1 VKIHI
6 VKKGESLYFIG
17 QKYNVS
23 LEEILK
29 LNPGITN
36 PDAIDV
42 GMKLKIPSSHTGGG
56 SGGGMDIMHQHV
68 VKQGDT
74 LWKLSKAWGVPLAD
88 MIKANPQLK
97 NPNVLL
103 TGEIVNIPKS
113 NDSAHEVPGHGAGHG
128 TGQGSG
134 GTSMLHPTSLMQGVQ
149 GLVGKLSTAPIQGKT
164 PTGPITG
171 KTPTAPIAPVAPA
184 PVAPVQEKKPTAPI
198 VKPVAPAPLPAPKA
212 AAVEPAKKA
221 LPIEKPVEKKLKPIH
236 SEYKPNVDLFK
247 QYGIPATEALSLY
260 DLPKAPEMVSPAA
273 QQPHFGGYAY
283 NQPMTMPAQMG
294 HGYGQPMVSPAQM
307 GHGYGQPMVMG
318 EQAGHGYGYGNWQ
331 QPVPFGN
338 MVSPL
343 SEGNEAPFDCP
354 PGTVFVGSYPSPSTL
369 PMSAGP
375 GWGYGHQ
382 MVSPLQENAGEN
394 SQMLAGT
401 SAFPNQGFVS
411 PMATQ
416 PNQGISP
423 LATMPNQGISPLS
436 AQPNQGISPLASLS
450 NQAISPLSA
459 QPNQGIM
466 PLSTQPNQG
475 WVSPSAVEPNQ
486 GWVSPSA
493 TGPNQGWVSPSAT
506 GPNQGWVSPSAT
518 GPNQGWVSPSATG
531 PNQGWVSPSA
541 TGPNQGWVS
550 PSATGPNQS
559 WVSPSGMMPEHGY
572 GYGNSAVSPANMQ
585 PEYGYGHGGAVS
597 PANMQP
603 DYGYGY
609 GHQMP
614 YPQYPNWPQTAGVG
628 NVNQGDCGC
637 KGNRSDQNTA
647 KIDEVEIPKTVKA
660 TVPRKNTKK
669 AVIRTIASRPN
680 KNKRGNQPWINR

>member
-1 VKIHI
+1 MKIHI

-42 GMKLKIPSSHTGGG
+42 GMKLKIPSSHAGGP
-56 SGGGMDIMHQHV
+56 GGGMDIMHQHI

-103 TGEIVNIPKS
+103 TGEIVNIPKVGHS
-113 NDSAHEVPGHGAGHG
+113 TQEVPGHGGGHVAAQNAGG
-128 TGQGSG
+128 AS
-134 GTSMLHPTSLMQGVQ
+134 SLHPTSIMQGVQ
-149 GLVGKLSTAPIQGKT
+149 GLVGKLSTAPFAGKT

-171 KTPTAPIAPVAPA
+171 KTPTAPIAPVAPVAPA
-184 PVAPVQEKKPTAPI
+184 PVEPAPEAPVQEKKPTAPI

-260 DLPKAPEMVSPAA
+260 DLPKAPEMVSPAS
-273 QQPHFGGYAY
+273 QQPNFGGHGYG
-283 NQPMTMPAQMG
+283 QPMTMPAQMG
-294 HGYGQPMVSPAQM
+294 HGYGQPMVMPAQM
-307 GHGYGQPMVMG
+307 GHGYGHPMVMG
-318 EQAGHGYGYGNWQ
+318 EQTGHGYGSWQ
-331 QPVPFGN
+331 QPVPFEN
-338 MVSPL
+338 NLSPF

-369 PMSAGP
+369 PLSAGP
-375 GWGYGHQ
+375 GWGYGQ
-382 MVSPLQENAGEN
+382 PMVSPLQEGAHEN
-394 SQMLAGT
+394 SQMVAGA
-401 SAFPNQGFVS
+401 SAFPNQGFVA
-411 PMATQ
+411 PMAVQ
-416 PNQGISP
+416 PNQGIMP
-423 LATMPNQGISPLS
+423 LSAQPNQGISPLS
-436 AQPNQGISPLASLS
+436 AQPNQGIMPLSAQP
-450 NQAISPLSA
+450 NQGFMPLSA

-466 PLSTQPNQG
+466 PLSAQPNQGIMPLSAQPNQGWVSPLATQPNQG
-475 WVSPSAVEPNQ
+475 WVSPA
-486 GWVSPSA
+486 
-493 TGPNQGWVSPSAT
+493 
-506 GPNQGWVSPSAT
+506 
-518 GPNQGWVSPSATG
+518 
-531 PNQGWVSPSA
+531 
-541 TGPNQGWVS
+541 
-550 PSATGPNQS
+550 
-559 WVSPSGMMPEHGY
+559 GMQPEHGY
-572 GYGNSAVSPANMQ
+572 GHGAISPVNMQ
-585 PEYGYGHGGAVS
+585 PDYGYGYGHGAVS

-603 DYGYGY
+603 DYGNGY
-609 GHQMP
+609 GNSAP
-614 YPQYPNWPQTAGVG
+614 YMQYPNWPQTAGVG

-637 KGNRSDQNTA
+637 KGNRSDQNAA
-647 KIDEVEIPKTVKA
+647 KEADVEAPKAVKA
-660 TVPRKNTKK
+660 AVPRKNTKK
-669 AVIRTIASRPN
+669 AVIRTVASRPN

>member
-6 VKKGESLYFIG
+6 VKKSESLYFIG

-42 GMKLKIPSSHTGGG
+42 GMKLKIPSSHTGGP
-56 SGGGMDIMHQHV
+56 GGGMDIMHQHI

-103 TGEIVNIPKS
+103 TGEIVNIPKVGHS
-113 NDSAHEVPGHGAGHG
+113 TQEVPGH
-128 TGQGSG
+128 SG
-134 GTSMLHPTSLMQGVQ
+134 GHVAAQNTGGTNALHPTSIMQGVQ
-149 GLVGKLSTAPIQGKT
+149 GWVGKLSTAPILGKT

-171 KTPTAPIAPVAPA
+171 KTPTAPIAPVAPAPVAPA

-273 QQPHFGGYAY
+273 QQPQFGGYGY
-283 NQPMTMPAQMG
+283 GQPMVSPAQMG
-294 HGYGQPMVSPAQM
+294 HGYGHPMVSPAQM

-318 EQAGHGYGYGNWQ
+318 EQTGHGYGYGNWQ
-331 QPVPFGN
+331 QPVPFEN
-338 MVSPL
+338 TISPL

-354 PGTVFVGSYPSPSTL
+354 PGTVFVGSYPSPTTL
-369 PMSAGP
+369 PLSAGP
-375 GWGYGHQ
+375 GWGYGQ
-382 MVSPLQENAGEN
+382 PMVSPLQEGAHEN
-394 SQMLAGT
+394 SQMLAGA
-401 SAFPNQGFVS
+401 SAFPNQGFVA
-411 PMATQ
+411 PMAVQ

-423 LATMPNQGISPLS
+423 LAAHPNQGVSPLS
-436 AQPNQGISPLASLS
+436 AQPNQGLMPLSAQP
-450 NQAISPLSA
+450 NQGLMPLSA

-466 PLSTQPNQG
+466 PLSAQPNQGLMPLSAQPNQGIMPLSAQPNQGLSPLATQPNQGIMPLSAQPNQGWVSPLATQPNQG
-475 WVSPSAVEPNQ
+475 WVSPAS
-486 GWVSPSA
+486 
-493 TGPNQGWVSPSAT
+493 
-506 GPNQGWVSPSAT
+506 
-518 GPNQGWVSPSATG
+518 
-531 PNQGWVSPSA
+531 
-541 TGPNQGWVS
+541 
-550 PSATGPNQS
+550 
-559 WVSPSGMMPEHGY
+559 
-572 GYGNSAVSPANMQ
+572 MQ
-585 PEYGYGHGGAVS
+585 PDYGYGYGHGHGAVS

-609 GHQMP
+609 GNAAP
-614 YPQYPNWPQTAGVG
+614 YMQYPNWPQTAGVG

-647 KIDEVEIPKTVKA
+647 KQADAEAPKAVKA
-660 TVPRKNTKK
+660 AVPRKNSKK
-669 AVIRTIASRPN
+669 AVIRTVSSRPN